1 MYISGEN
8 FVDDSLLVHD
18 EYEKSLERVVVFL

>member
-8 FVDDSLLVHD
+8 FVDDSLLVRD
-18 EYEKSLERVVVFL
+18 EYEKSLERVLVFL

>member
-1 MYISGEN
+1 MYISDEN

-18 EYEKSLERVVVFL
+18 ECEKSLERVLVFL